1 MVKDDL
7 GNLNLAPYPI
17 GGDGVSPL
25 LQLVWQ
31 PFAYWVARLHRPG
44 PGVGLATCS
53 FVLLTVEYN
62 VIAVKG
68 SLEKTLA
75 LDFMFIGDCSM

>member
-17 GGDGVSPL
+17 CGDGVSPL

-31 PFAYWVARLHRPG
+31 LFAYWVARLRRPG
-44 PGVGLATCS
+44 PGVGFATCS
-53 FVLLTVEYN
+53 FVLLTAEYN
-62 VIAVKG
+62 CRRSEGVIG
-68 SLEKTLA
+68 KTLA

>member
-31 PFAYWVARLHRPG
+31 PFAYWVARLRRPG
-44 PGVGLATCS
+44 PGVGFATCS
-53 FVLLTVEYN
+53 FVLLTAEYN
-62 VIAVKG
+62 CRRSEGVIGKNPGVG
-68 SLEKTLA
+68 
-75 LDFMFIGDCSM
+75 FCVYR

>member
-1 MVKDDL
+1 LVKDDL

-31 PFAYWVARLHRPG
+31 PLSTGLLGCVG
-44 PGVGLATCS
+44 PRVGLATCS
-53 FVLLTVEYN
+53 FVLLTAEYN